1 MAADNAALVGTWRVT
16 NFSTRYLDNNEEIR
30 RFGDRVSGYIQY
42 SSGGHMVVFLVG
54 GERKAP
60 AGTAIT
66 DAERAALY
74 NGIFAAYAGT
84 YSIDGNKVVHRVV
97 ASWNEAWTGTD
108 QVRFFELDGKKLK
121 ISTAPNVNLRDGRRT
136 VSTLTFEKLD

>member
-1 MAADNAALVGTWRVT
+1 MLRLLTIFAMFLVVEANPVQAQHQEAALQRVAIPGAG
-16 NFSTRYLDNNEEIR
+16 FDL
-30 RFGDRVSGYIQY
+30 
-42 SSGGHMVVFLVG
+42 VV
-54 GERKAP
+54 A
-60 AGTAIT
+60 T
-66 DAERAALY
+66 
-74 NGIFAAYAGT
+74 
-84 YSIDGNKVVHRVV
+84 GNKVVHRVV